1 VLASH
6 LPLFSTGSK
15 QNQPV
20 LSLSTMYTGGA
31 TVMFALALS
40 SALVMMVQVNAQLI
54 PSLTY
59 CLKDSHIGYDFLDAF
74 VWETED
80 DLTHGRVNYVDK
92 TTALKDN
99 LTFGTRF
106 LLPTHTF
113 VRSIP
118 PNFCLVVSDSK
129 FVMRADDMKKVAN
142 TSRGRDSIRIHSL
155 AAYDDAL
162 FVLDLTHMPEGC
174 STWPAW
180 WTLSQ
185 AGPWPQGGEID
196 IIEGVNLNPANLASL
211 HTTPNCTMPQ
221 ARRQKGFDG
230 F

>member
-1 VLASH
+1 
-6 LPLFSTGSK
+6 
-15 QNQPV
+15 
-20 LSLSTMYTGGA
+20 
-31 TVMFALALS
+31 
-40 SALVMMVQVNAQLI
+40 
-54 PSLTY
+54 
-59 CLKDSHIGYDFLDAF
+59 
-74 VWETED
+74 
-80 DLTHGRVNYVDK
+80 
-92 TTALKDN
+92 
-99 LTFGTRF
+99 
-106 LLPTHTF
+106 
-113 VRSIP
+113 
-118 PNFCLVVSDSK
+118 
-129 FVMRADDMKKVAN
+129 MRADDMKKVAN